1 MNAYTCDGKGA
12 REMKKIIAILLVML
26 TMLTLAG
33 CRQSNKVSYNVS
45 KEADNFN
52 VIRRVA
58 VINTISGKPLFEA
71 IGRISIDS
79 ENESKLVVLV
89 EVEKGKYKKHIIGLN
104 GATTMY
110 VVEDV
115 KGADVD
121 EYTYEMNYNPKHFK
135 IFSLK
140 NID

>member
-1 MNAYTCDGKGA
+1 
-12 REMKKIIAILLVML
+12 MKKIIAILLVIL
-26 TMLTLAG
+26 TMFTIAG
-33 CRQSNKVSYNVS
+33 CSRQSEKVSYNVS

-58 VINTISGKPLFEA
+58 VINTVSGKPLFEA

-79 ENESKLVVLV
+79 ESASKLVILV

-104 GATTMY
+104 EATTMY

-115 KGADVD
+115 KGANVD
-121 EYTYEMNYNPKHFK
+121 EYTYEMNYNPEHFK
-135 IFSLK
+135 VFSLK

>member
-1 MNAYTCDGKGA
+1 
-12 REMKKIIAILLVML
+12 MKKIIAILLVML
-26 TMLTLAG
+26 MIFTLAG

-58 VINTISGKPLFEA
+58 VINTVSGKPLFEA

-79 ENESKLVVLV
+79 KGDESKLVILV

-104 GATTMY
+104 EATTMY

-115 KGADVD
+115 KGANVD

-135 IFSLK
+135 VFSLK
-140 NID
+140 NIE